1 MVRNARSNNGNA
13 RIDGATRQRWI
24 VAGLKAH
31 IIEQR
36 RFGESAF
43 DYVGGVMNAFPPA
56 DKVQQAMRVTVK
68 RDFSDA
74 TNTFAIQKTIHPLDF
89 AIAFLLND
97 TEWAVSRIAIKLP
110 DDAELHGRDASSN
123 PWN

>member
-1 MVRNARSNNGNA
+1 MSAVVRTEEWPGRA
-13 RIDGATRQRWI
+13 
-24 VAGLKAH
+24 
-31 IIEQR
+31 E
-36 RFGESAF
+36 
-43 DYVGGVMNAFPPA
+43 
-56 DKVQQAMRVTVK
+56 TVK

-74 TNTFAIQKTIHPLDF
+74 TNTFAIQKTINPLDF

-97 TEWAVSRIAIKLP
+97 TEWAASRIAIKLP